1 MKYSITYPIAVLLTQ
16 ALFAGDPLI
25 IDTQVQ
31 WEKALT
37 TAKDVI
43 IENGTASA
51 AGKTGNF
58 TATLHKSDRKRSVA
72 SLTVQQSALWQN
84 WEAKPRVGPK
94 NLRDAPV
101 FLSMGPDNYW
111 MFGRYGPMPGGKGK
125 KPAGAPAF
133 EARDAQL
140 DGLDIALKTTPLPN
154 QFNAPGGLVKGQGG
168 YHAWQSKDMVHWV
181 HHGCVT
187 PGFARWVTTAE
198 QVDGKTFIYYDF
210 PNDQDP
216 HLFIDTDLTDGKP
229 GKNMGIALNDPSH
242 GSDCA
247 VIRDIQGKFHIIF
260 EDWSPINAR
269 KHSWDSPLAGHA
281 VSQNGIDKFSILAPA
296 VDERT
301 KPTGKIAEYLHPHWK
316 GEDPKRFKTNVA
328 KYEIHE
334 PKQNAYGDWASI
346 AIGGQYYLFCDYHPA
361 NKGIRIAWFTSSS
374 INKPFS
380 FCDEIGKG
388 HPDPDIG
395 FAEGRFYLVTQTSND
410 YVSPG
415 PWVEKIEARVGVD
428 TDNDGK
434 VNQWTKW
441 TEVKETYDYI
451 PGFSKQ
457 IKRTPAAI
465 DLAGLPAGYAFHADL
480 KISDTTENKSKP
492 IIESLH
498 LSFK

>member
-1 MKYSITYPIAVLLTQ
+1 MKHAITFPVSILLSQ
-16 ALFAGDPLI
+16 SLLAGDPLEI
-25 IDTQVQ
+25 GTQAQ

-37 TAKDVI
+37 ASKDVI
-43 IENGTASA
+43 IRDGTVSPVAK
-51 AGKTGNF
+51 AGTISVKLDKF
-58 TATLHKSDRKRSVA
+58 DRKRSVE
-72 SLTVQQSALWQN
+72 SLTIQQSAIWQN

-101 FLSMGPDNYW
+101 LLTMGPDNYW
-111 MFGRYGPMPGGKGK
+111 MFGRYGTMPKKKGQS
-125 KPAGAPAF
+125 PAGESPA
-133 EARDAQL
+133 EGKDATL
-140 DGLDIALKTTPLPN
+140 DGFDIPLKTTSIPT
-154 QFNAPGGLVKGQGG
+154 QFNAPGGLLKGQGG
-168 YHAWQSKDMVHWV
+168 YHAWQSRDMVHWV

-198 QVDGKTFIYYDF
+198 QVDGKTYIYYDF

-216 HLFIDTDLTDGKP
+216 HLFIDEDLTDGKP
-229 GKNMGIALNDPSH
+229 GKNMGIALDDPSH

-281 VSQNGIDKFSILAPA
+281 VSQNGIDNFSILSPA
-296 VDERT
+296 VDDRT
-301 KPTGKIAEYLHPHWK
+301 KPTGRIAEYLHPHWAK
-316 GEDPKRFKTNVA
+316 EDPKRFKTNVA

-346 AIGGQYYLFCDYHPA
+346 SIGGQYYLFCDFHPA

-374 INKPFS
+374 IDKPFS

-388 HPDPDIG
+388 HPDPDIA
-395 FAEGRFYLVTQTSND
+395 FAEGRFYLVTQTSRD

-434 VNQWTKW
+434 VNQWTDW

-457 IKRTPAAI
+457 VKRIPATM
-465 DLAGLPAGYAFHADL
+465 DLKGIPAGYAFQAEL
-480 KISDTTENKSKP
+480 KITDTTENKSKP
-492 IIESLH
+492 IIESLR
-498 LSFK
+498 LSFR

>member
-1 MKYSITYPIAVLLTQ
+1 MLTQ
-16 ALFAGDPLI
+16 TLFAGDPLI

-51 AGKTGNF
+51 TGKTGHF
-58 TATLHKSDRKRSVA
+58 TAKLHKSDRKRSA
-72 SLTVQQSALWQN
+72 TALTIKQSALWQN
-84 WEAKPRVGPK
+84 WETKPRIGPK

-101 FLSMGPDNYW
+101 FLTMGPDNYW
-111 MFGRYGPMPGGKGK
+111 MFGRYGAMPK
-125 KPAGAPAF
+125 KKAKIPAGDSPLQGQ
-133 EARDAQL
+133 DAKL
-140 DGLDIALKTTPLPN
+140 EGFDVPLKATSIPT

-216 HLFIDTDLTDGKP
+216 HLFIDEDLTDGKP

-269 KHSWDSPLAGHA
+269 RHSWDSPLAGHA
-281 VSQNGIDKFSILAPA
+281 VSPSGIDKFSIIAPA
-296 VDERT
+296 VDDRT
-301 KPTGKIAEYLHPHWK
+301 KPTGKIAEYLHPHWAK
-316 GEDPKRFKTNVA
+316 EDPKRFKNNIA
-328 KYEIHE
+328 KYEVHE
-334 PKQNAYGDWASI
+334 PEQNAYGDWAAIS
-346 AIGGQYYLFCDYHPA
+346 IGGQYYLFCDYHPA

-374 INKPFS
+374 IDTPFS

-415 PWVEKIEARVGVD
+415 PWVERIEARVGVD

-434 VNQWTKW
+434 VNQWTEW

-457 IKRTPAAI
+457 VKRTPASI
-465 DLAGLPAGYAFHADL
+465 DLARLPAGYAFHADL

-492 IIESLH
+492 IIESLR